1 MGSEMCIRDR
11 IIACRT
17 NCVGSDQISTSDRH
31 GDPEGN
37 ADLYAGVGV

>member
-1 MGSEMCIRDR
+1 MSEVETNPLS